1 MPSTTYSRVRDLLAK
16 GENDSAA
23 TLAIRALGPPVLR
36 YLRAILRDEDDTKD
50 AFSHWAESMWH
61 GLPGFH
67 WKSSLQ
73 TWAYRLAYHAALG
86 LRDEAWRR
94 HGRRFETGEA
104 THRGD
109 DPHRNGV
116 RVERQRIILR
126 QLREALTLEEQTSTS
141 ASIRGSPGKRSPR
154 CSVERVI
161 GPTPAP
167 SRNGSSGSRLAWA
180 RGSSA
185 RVSMSEPY
193 VPSTSPVHAQHRAG
207 DEAGLVGTQEEVGVG
222 DVARLAHA
230 AERVRAF
237 TASRTFSGI
246 FITTRWR

>member
-1 MPSTTYSRVRDLLAK
+1 MLAFAGVDLRVGDGEFVAVGDMVTNPHRRRGEVLDDRPARTRHHRYDRSVPSTTYSRVRDLLAK

-104 THRGD
+104 S
-109 DPHRNGV
+109 
-116 RVERQRIILR
+116 RIAATIR
-126 QLREALTLEEQTSTS
+126 TATGSGWSGSALSS
-141 ASIRGSPGKRSPR
+141 ASSVKR
-154 CSVERVI
+154 
-161 GPTPAP
+161 
-167 SRNGSSGSRLAWA
+167 
-180 RGSSA
+180 
-185 RVSMSEPY
+185 
-193 VPSTSPVHAQHRAG
+193 
-207 DEAGLVGTQEEVGVG
+207 
-222 DVARLAHA
+222 
-230 AERVRAF
+230 
-237 TASRTFSGI
+237 
-246 FITTRWR
+246 